1 MHRPTF
7 AHALA
12 LAVALVASAADA
24 DETFVAHPTTT
35 VLGPAP
41 TADPAP
47 AAAAVIV
54 RDPATAPAPD
64 AAPAEASAAP
74 APASTGTADPALAS
88 TGVRAA
94 SAAPALTDPAAA
106 ATTAAP
112 PPPAPAS
119 AEAQAEPDAA
129 PRLPRLGVG
138 LGAGIP
144 EFAALTVLYRPF
156 RFLRLG
162 AGPTWNYTGWGGHVG
177 LSVVPG
183 NWWITP
189 VLAVEAGR
197 YLRSSYSAAVRGST
211 DTANDLRTLLARVDY
226 SYTAVDLGLE
236 FGSPRGFSVSLRT
249 GLAFVW
255 VDARGTSTRRSD
267 DGSVVSITNPAIRAT
282 LPSTKLAF
290 QYWF

>member
-1 MHRPTF
+1 MHRPRF
-7 AHALA
+7 AHTLA
-12 LAVALVASAADA
+12 LAVALVAGVADA
-24 DETFVAHPTTT
+24 DETFVANPTTT

-41 TADPAP
+41 TPDPAP

-54 RDPATAPAPD
+54 REPATASPD
-64 AAPAEASAAP
+64 AAAPAEASAAP

-106 ATTAAP
+106 ASTASP

-162 AGPTWNYTGWGGHVG
+162 AGPTWNYYGWGGHVG

-255 VDARGTSTRRSD
+255 IDARGTSTRRSD
-267 DGSVVSITNPAIRAT
+267 DGSVVSITNPELRAT
-282 LPSTKLAF
+282 VPSTKLAF

>member
-1 MHRPTF
+1 MRRLTF

-41 TADPAP
+41 TPDPAP

-54 RDPATAPAPD
+54 PDPAAAPAPD
-64 AAPAEASAAP
+64 AAPAEASA
-74 APASTGTADPALAS
+74 DPALAS
-88 TGVRAA
+88 TGARPA

-138 LGAGIP
+138 LGAGVP
-144 EFAALTVLYRPF
+144 EFAALTVLYRPL

-162 AGPTWNYTGWGGHVG
+162 AGPTWNYYGWGGHVG

-189 VLAVEAGR
+189 VLAFEAGH
-197 YLRSSYSAAVRGST
+197 YLRTSYSGAVRGSSQ
-211 DTANDLRTLLARVDY
+211 TADDLRQLLARTDY

-236 FGSPRGFSVSLRT
+236 LGSPRGFSVSLRT

-267 DGSVVSITNPAIRAT
+267 NGSVVSITNPAIRAT